1 MLLMLADRI
10 REFVVSRLAELEN
23 VHLPGLRLPRVFA
36 GHPVGADTR
45 ADLVFT
51 LGLLAAGG
59 TGSVAGIP
67 IEEALRAVVRETD
80 GRRTETFGSYRLA
93 ETVARYGTFEDNRL
107 LASLTAQ
114 ERAQIAEGCDSRH
127 ILEKLAAGLSPNY
140 TAVITRCE
148 AGRQALGLPVDTAL
162 IDELVERT
170 RGLLTRHE
178 RGYLDDSA
186 QRAGHFDIYSADIY
200 IFTEA
205 FAESLGEAWRSGA
218 VNALDL
224 VERVYARNGA
234 AFGWGRSTG
243 ALSICLTIEL
253 AGLAVRHRLL
263 DEERTAAWVARAE
276 RAFESIQPWY
286 TDGLIRAHQYRST
299 YGYRGPHRR
308 LQMTLDTLGKLADA
322 ANALDGWRPD
332 EPSGASEETTAR
344 ALARAGAPTA
354 ERDEIIWFDEANR
367 AGVWTYRS
375 PELAL
380 LVPMVGSTVTDYL
393 AAPRNPGLF
402 EVPVDSGL
410 VTGVPVAYQDGR
422 RFAAAELPASVTKL
436 PGGLEI
442 EHGSWPEAGPR
453 DVPRDHE
460 PLAGR
465 RRARYRVEGRTLR
478 VSEELT
484 FDVPPTAL
492 ALQVAETTGRPLR
505 VEFEAREGDCVNSI
519 DTSGIAEYRSFWAEL
534 PRVHQI
540 DLAPGTH
547 VRFDWS
553 VTPLLRVMSR
563 EFGHHYD
570 AGLYAPL
577 AGRVYESK
585 LPPQALDGDAAALA
599 DCDVFHLH
607 WPESMLPCD
616 LDRHQRFIE
625 TLRAADVRIVWTQ
638 HNLVPHQ
645 RDPRWRAVYEAW
657 AAAADAV
664 IHHSEWGRAQALA
677 RYRYAPHVVHRVI
690 PHGHFGNLMTEVADL
705 DRASVE
711 ASLGLRPGVLRLGVV
726 GAPRPEKR
734 VDLAMAAVAASARQD
749 IELLVFAGA
758 PDAAVPDDP
767 RIVVIPHGQ
776 QVPRAEYN
784 RRLAALDVLLMPFD
798 DGEMLTT
805 GAVGDA
811 VGLGLPSLVS
821 DWPYL
826 AETLRDA
833 AIPYGSTAED
843 LTACLDTLERP
854 SLDRAA
860 EAARRLRGEYG
871 WERVAESHFAV
882 LEQVGTAKL

>member
-10 REFVVSRLAELEN
+10 REFVLSRLAELEAA
-23 VHLPGLRLPRVFA
+23 HLPGLRLPRVFA
-36 GHPVGADTR
+36 GHQVGADTR

-67 IEEALRAVVRETD
+67 IEDALRAVVRETD

-93 ETVARYGTFEDNRL
+93 ETVARYGTFEENRL
-107 LASLTAQ
+107 LAPLSAR

-140 TAVITRCE
+140 TAVVTRCE
-148 AGRQALGLPVDTAL
+148 AGRRALGLPVDAAL
-162 IDELVERT
+162 IDDLIERT
-170 RGLLTRHE
+170 RSLLTRHE

-205 FAESLGEAWRSGA
+205 FAESLGDAWHSGA

-276 RAFESIQPWY
+276 RAFESLRPWY
-286 TDGLIRAHQYRST
+286 SDGLIRAHQNRST

-322 ANALDGWRPD
+322 ANALDGWARD
-332 EPSGASEETTAR
+332 ASDASEETAV
-344 ALARAGAPTA
+344 AHASSRAGVPTA

-375 PELAL
+375 PGLAFV
-380 LVPMVGSTVTDYL
+380 VPMVGSTVTDYL

-422 RFAAAELPASVTKL
+422 RFAAAELPASVAKL
-436 PGGLEI
+436 PDGLEL
-442 EHGSWPEAGPR
+442 EHDGWPEAGPR
-453 DVPRDHE
+453 DLPRDHE

-465 RRARYRVEGRTLR
+465 RRARYLVEGRTLR
-478 VSEELT
+478 VSEDLT
-484 FDVPPTAL
+484 FDVPPAAL
-492 ALQVAETTGRPLR
+492 ALQVAETAGRPLQ
-505 VEFEAREGDCVNSI
+505 VEFEAREGDHATSI

-534 PRVHQI
+534 PKVHQI
-540 DLAPGTH
+540 DLEPGTH

-570 AGLYAPL
+570 AGLYGPL
-577 AGRVYESK
+577 AGRVHESR
-585 LPPQALDGDAAALA
+585 LPPQALDGDRAALA
-599 DCDVFHLH
+599 DCDIFHLH

-616 LDRHQRFIE
+616 LDRHRRFIE

-657 AAAADAV
+657 AAEADAV
-664 IHHSEWGRAQALA
+664 IHHSEWGQAQALA
-677 RYRYAPHVVHRVI
+677 RYRYAPHVIHRVI

-711 ASLGLRPGVLRLGVV
+711 ALLGLRSGVLRLGVV

-734 VDLAMAAVAASARQD
+734 VDLAMAAVAAATRRD

-758 PDAAVPDDP
+758 PDAPVPDDP
-767 RIVVIPHGQ
+767 RIVVFPHGQ

-784 RRLAALDVLLMPFD
+784 RRLAALDALLMPFD

-833 AIPYGSTAED
+833 AISYGSTPAD
-843 LTACLDTLERP
+843 LTACLDA
-854 SLDRAA
+854 LDRPRLARAA
-860 EAARRLRGEYG
+860 DAARRLRGEYG

-882 LEQVGTAKL
+882 LDQVGTAKL